1 MENPWLGL
9 LTILAMCIFYFVG
22 TRWARQSD
30 VLTQLSSTLREL
42 RESAYTTTVGT
53 AGGDA
58 WLELH
63 NDTTRIRVAHNTE
76 REELSIDLFLPR
88 SEPSGA
94 NTTRLLRTRNAHG
107 ILKWVTTYQRVN
119 KLREMLLYYMEGVCV
134 SRKVHTHFDHIVE
147 SMHAHHLKNEQAASM

>member
-1 MENPWLGL
+1 MENPWFGL

-22 TRWARQSD
+22 TRWARQCD
-30 VLTQLSSTLREL
+30 VLVQLSSTLREL
-42 RESAYTTTVGT
+42 RESAYTTTACT

-63 NDTTRIRVAHNTE
+63 NDTTRIRVTHNIE

-94 NTTRLLRTRNAHG
+94 NTTRLMRTRNAHG
-107 ILKWVTTYQRVN
+107 IWKWVTTYQRVN